1 MGELIKKPERKV
13 NPRIWGALAIVL
25 SAPVLFG
32 ICYLITPRFSP
43 LSIPFYFL
51 VIYCIA
57 KCLREEKR
65 IKVVVNKFDKWLVII
80 SSLCLTVGGLAWGI
94 FPDHKFG
101 MITTLIGI
109 PIIIYS
115 FYLTIMLNK
124 HDPVRLVIAV
134 IAKFTI
140 TVGICLIIIFFVLII
155 IRFFADRDSD
165 NKEDKFNSRGEKAI
179 NFGNDLFMMD

>member
-25 SAPVLFG
+25 SAPAIFG

-57 KCLREEKR
+57 KGLREEKR

-80 SSLCLTVGGLAWGI
+80 SSLCLTVGGFAWGI
-94 FPDHKFG
+94 FPDHNFG

-109 PIIIYS
+109 PIILFS
-115 FYLTIMLNK
+115 FYLTIKQNLR
-124 HDPVRLVIAV
+124 DPVFLVVAVITKFTMTIGVCLVVIFIALVI
-134 IAKFTI
+134 
-140 TVGICLIIIFFVLII
+140 IF
-155 IRFFADRDSD
+155 FFADREPDKDEKFSSRSD
-165 NKEDKFNSRGEKAI
+165 RAI